1 MVRKIF
7 PNFTSQKG
15 KEVFGVLKKLLPII
29 VILFIIA
36 LAISN
41 YFNESESEN
50 TIIAQ
55 GVHYT
60 FFV

>member
-1 MVRKIF
+1 MVGNLFHYLI
-7 PNFTSQKG
+7 SQKS
-15 KEVFGVLKKLLPII
+15 KEVFDMWKKLLPII

-55 GVHYT
+55 QIHYI

>member
-1 MVRKIF
+1 MW
-7 PNFTSQKG
+7 
-15 KEVFGVLKKLLPII
+15 KKLLPII

-55 GVHYT
+55 QIHYI